1 MLAILKRYFVALI
14 FFILVI
20 FLMLLGTLGV
30 KMFGDKMLEDSGAQ
44 MKPRGEKII
53 L

>member
-14 FFILVI
+14 FLVLVI
-20 FLMLLGTLGV
+20 FLMLIGTLGV
-30 KMFGDKMLEDSGAQ
+30 KKFGDKMLEDSDTQ

>member
-1 MLAILKRYFVALI
+1 MLAILKRYFIALI

-20 FLMLLGTLGV
+20 CLMLLGTLGV
-30 KMFGDKMLEDSGAQ
+30 KMFGDKMLENTDAP